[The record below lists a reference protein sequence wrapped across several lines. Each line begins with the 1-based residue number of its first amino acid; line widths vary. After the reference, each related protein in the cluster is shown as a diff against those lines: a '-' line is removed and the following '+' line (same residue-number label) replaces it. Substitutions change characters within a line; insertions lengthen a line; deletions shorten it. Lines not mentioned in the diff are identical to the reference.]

1 MSCLGCLGSKD
12 TKSCLLDK
20 TCDSLT
26 GVFRRAGLFT
36 CADPE
41 IFMRGGPTKMVFFGH
56 RRGGVQPPPPSRN
69 YLFLGKIFKFKGGG
83 GPDPR
88 SPLCIRARL
97 RRDTKHSFWRMV
109 YEQSRHQ
116 PACGWWSCLRQL
128 VFKKFRNFQKT
139 QNIVFGG
146 WFMDSI

>member
-1 MSCLGCLGSKD
+1 MSCIGCLGSKD

-56 RRGGVQPPPPSRN
+56 RRGGVQPPPPPPQPPKSQN

-83 GPDPR
+83 GPDLR
-88 SPLCIRARL
+88 SPPSGSAHDL
-97 RRDTKHSFWRMV
+97 
-109 YEQSRHQ
+109 EE
-116 PACGWWSCLRQL
+116 
-128 VFKKFRNFQKT
+128 T

-146 WFMDSI
+146 WCMNNQDTNQPVAGGAAAAACGS